1 MSQSNATLNDEGT
14 RLVAECQKRIRAT
27 FPEAT
32 FGVRVGPDGRI
43 YLDVTSDARHDF
55 EIHDLVAECGI
66 DALIAG
72 RVKIHVFP
80 RRRVR

>member
-1 MSQSNATLNDEGT
+1 MPPLEVEAA
-14 RLVAECQKRIRAT
+14 RLVANCQQRIRAV

-43 YLDVTSDARHDF
+43 YLDVASDARHDF
-55 EIHDLVAECGI
+55 EIHDLVAECGV

-72 RVKIHVFP
+72 TVKIHVFP
-80 RRRVR
+80 RRRAH